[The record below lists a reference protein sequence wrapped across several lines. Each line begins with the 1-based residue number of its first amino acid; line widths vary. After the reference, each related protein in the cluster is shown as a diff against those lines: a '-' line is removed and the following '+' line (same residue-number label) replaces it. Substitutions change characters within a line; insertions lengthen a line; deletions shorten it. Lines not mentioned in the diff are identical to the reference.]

1 MNKYI
6 LPLLLLSTYTH
17 AALLPQPEAP
27 EFKVIT
33 VDTHGEPY
41 RCEGNAIITKTEYGT
56 KLTTLKYFGTSISID
71 IYGEHSSKKLMC
83 NALNIIQKYHY
94 LASNYS
100 TYSHVTNVKTIN
112 NAPTEKHLIAPELT
126 ALIQESIDWYK
137 KSDGYFNIALSPVI
151 DLWRG
156 YRAQCKGETK
166 RLGLC
171 KTPTALELGNAE
183 KLININSI
191 ILDKQ
196 NNTIQMQAGM
206 SIDLGGIAKGWMA
219 EKVYRQLK
227 KDGVKNFMIN
237 AGGNIRHYGMHPQG
251 REFTTAIENPICKK
265 YNNSLSRCQR
275 LSQQYHE
282 IITGKDLALVSSG
295 NYLRYYRANGKEYH
309 HLINPRTLK
318 PKSTGIATTVIM
330 NKNQIYADII
340 STMLFLMPYQQSL
353 NYVNNNPDVEAVWYL
368 TEGGNKMESNGF
380 DNYRFLISE

>member
-6 LPLLLLSTYTH
+6 LPLLLLSTYTQ

-41 RCEGNAIITKTEYGT
+41 RCEGNAIITKTEYG
-56 KLTTLKYFGTSISID
+56 KNLTTLKYFGTSISID
-71 IYGEHSSKKLMC
+71 IYEENSTENAMC
-83 NALNIIQKYHY
+83 NALNVIQKYHY
-94 LASNYS
+94 LASNFS
-100 TYSHVTNVKTIN
+100 TYPHVTNVKTIN
-112 NAPTEKHLIAPELT
+112 NSPAEKHLISPELT
-126 ALIQESIDWYK
+126 AMIQKSIEWYE

-156 YRAQCKGETK
+156 YRAQCKGEAK
-166 RLGLC
+166 RLQQC
-171 KTPTALELGNAE
+171 KTPTATELKYAG
-183 KLININSI
+183 KLININNI
-191 ILDKQ
+191 NLDIQK
-196 NNTIQMQAGM
+196 NTIQMKSGM

-227 KDGVKNFMIN
+227 RDGVKNFMIN

-265 YNNSLSRCQR
+265 YNNSLSHCQR
-275 LSQQYHE
+275 LSEQYHE

-309 HLINPRTLK
+309 HLINPKTLK
-318 PKSTGIATTVIM
+318 PKSTGVSTTVIM
-330 NKNQIYADII
+330 NNNQVYADII

-353 NYVNNNPDVEAVWYL
+353 DYVNSNPDIEAVWYL
-368 TEGGNKMESNGF
+368 TEDGIKMESNGF
-380 DNYRFLISE
+380 EHYRFNTAY